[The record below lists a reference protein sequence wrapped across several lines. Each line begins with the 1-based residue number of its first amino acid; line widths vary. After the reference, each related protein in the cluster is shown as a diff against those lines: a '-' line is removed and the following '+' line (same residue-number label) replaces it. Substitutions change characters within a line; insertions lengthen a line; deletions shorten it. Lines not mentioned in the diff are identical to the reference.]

1 MGQPVNRLVR
11 DAIVG
16 FYFQQLVG
24 THAIK
29 LQINSNLNM
38 GDEEVKQVLRR

>member
-1 MGQPVNRLVR
+1 VR

-24 THAIK
+24 IWTITFVRFK
-29 LQINSNLNM
+29 M
-38 GDEEVKQVLRR
+38 DENFKQRR